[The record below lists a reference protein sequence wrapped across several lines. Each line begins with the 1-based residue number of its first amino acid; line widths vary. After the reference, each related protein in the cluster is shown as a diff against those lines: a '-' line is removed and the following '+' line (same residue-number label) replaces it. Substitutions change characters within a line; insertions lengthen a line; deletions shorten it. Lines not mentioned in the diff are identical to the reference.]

1 MACASRTL
9 VLLGLLVASFCVSA
23 NAGRELGET
32 SKLDLQP
39 LTNTVTGLLNSLLG
53 SNGAILNLQFTIDLT
68 SVSNP
73 VVMAVQ
79 NGLGGT
85 VPLTVAEGVTNRLT
99 APIPVAVGVDRSVRI
114 TVTIGG
120 QETVVPVD
128 LAQVVTA
135 VNTATALVA
144 VLVRAV
150 ESAANGVNTVALTNA
165 AGAVLTTI
173 QTTIPA

>member
-1 MACASRTL
+1 M
-9 VLLGLLVASFCVSA
+9 LLGLLVASFCVSA
-23 NAGRELGET
+23 NAGRELAET
-32 SKLDLQP
+32 SKLDLPQ
-39 LTNTVTGLLNSLLG
+39 LTNTVTGSLDSLLG
-53 SNGAILNLQFTIDLT
+53 TNGGILNLLFTIDLT

-73 VVMAVQ
+73 LVMAVQ

-85 VPLTVAEGVTNRLT
+85 VPLAVAQGVTNTLT

-120 QETVVPVD
+120 QQTVVPVD
-128 LAQVVTA
+128 LTQVVTA
-135 VNTATALVA
+135 VNTVTALVA

-165 AGAVLTTI
+165 AGTVLTTI
-173 QTTIPA
+173 NLPA